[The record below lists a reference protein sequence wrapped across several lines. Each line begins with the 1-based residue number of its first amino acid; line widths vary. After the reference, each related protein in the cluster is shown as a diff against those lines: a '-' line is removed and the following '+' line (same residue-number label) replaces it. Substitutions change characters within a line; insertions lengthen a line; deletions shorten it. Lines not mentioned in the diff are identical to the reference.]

1 MDRGALAIVVAGA
14 FATGLAFAPAAVPA
28 PLDAAAVAKRP
39 CTKGPCA
46 VRKARALLRDRVLIR
61 FVETGSI
68 GNESSLDQRLHLC
81 GGGHFIYDVVSYIP
95 GLAASQQRTE
105 GDWRVLSATFT
116 RNGRRARARVRGTPD
131 DGSPALTITVTANGS
146 IVRVDGAIVTAQR
159 SDLC

>member
-1 MDRGALAIVVAGA
+1 VKLAVVVAGA
-14 FATGLAFAPAAVPA
+14 IAAGGLAVASPAIAA
-28 PLDAAAVAKRP
+28 PLDRAATVATPP

-105 GDWRVLSATFT
+105 GHWRVPWARFS
-116 RNGRRARARVRGTPD
+116 RSGKRARARVRGTPD
-131 DGSPALTITVTANGS
+131 DGSPPLSITVTANGS
-146 IVRVDGAIVTAQR
+146 NVRVDGATVIFQR